1 MVQEYHYHVLLL
13 KLVNL
18 EFLEYLESNTIDM
31 VLDEE
36 EEFLRNSKNP
46 RRFVPREE
54 PTVPFVPSMI
64 FDQVLTSIPQCAFD
78 DQIICST
85 FDL

>member
-1 MVQEYHYHVLLL
+1 
-13 KLVNL
+13 
-18 EFLEYLESNTIDM
+18 M

-54 PTVPFVPSMI
+54 PAVPFVPLII
-64 FDQVLTSIPQCAFD
+64 FDQGLISIPQCACD
-78 DQIICST
+78 DQIIFFT

>member
-1 MVQEYHYHVLLL
+1 
-13 KLVNL
+13 
-18 EFLEYLESNTIDM
+18 M

-46 RRFVPREE
+46 RRFIPREE
-54 PTVPFVPSMI
+54 PTIPFVPLII
-64 FDQVLTSIPQCAFD
+64 FDQGLTSIPQCAFD

>member
-1 MVQEYHYHVLLL
+1 
-13 KLVNL
+13 
-18 EFLEYLESNTIDM
+18 M

-46 RRFVPREE
+46 RRFIPREK
-54 PTVPFVPSMI
+54 PTVPFVPSII
-64 FDQVLTSIPQCAFD
+64 FDQGLTSIPQCAFD
-78 DQIICST
+78 DQVICFT